1 MARER
6 KMIKKSALT
15 IMVALMVLMVV
26 VSGCTDTNNSTTN
39 TDNDISDQTSD
50 NTASNPTDEGI
61 ISAEE
66 AKAIAQEF
74 VEEPG
79 VTAETPTLTTVDGR
93 QIYLV
98 PLYQDGEVVGE
109 IEIDAVTGE
118 NLGGAGGAP

>member
-1 MARER
+1 
-6 KMIKKSALT
+6 MIKKSALT

-93 QIYLV
+93 QIYVV
-98 PLYQDGEVVGE
+98 PLYQNGEVVGE

>member
-15 IMVALMVLMVV
+15 MMVALMVLIVV
-26 VSGCTDTNNSTTN
+26 VSGCTDNKNNTTN
-39 TDNDISDQTSD
+39 TSNNISNQTTN
-50 NTASNPTDEGI
+50 NTTSTPVNGDI

-79 VTAETPTLTTVDGR
+79 VTAETPALTTVDGR